1 MPKWVA
7 PVIACMVA
15 VGLVLAG
22 MAFRDRTSMTT
33 KTRIDLIPDMD
44 AQPKFKTQSPNGL
57 FADGRAM
64 RQPVEGTVAR
74 GEAMED
80 RHLYYGL
87 QESDE
92 WVVDFPFEITAENMK
107 RGRDGYEVYCA
118 PCHGYSG
125 GGDGMVA
132 KRADELA
139 EGTWTPPPT
148 YHSDRLI
155 QMPVGQIFQVI
166 TYGVRNMPAYGPQIP
181 TEDRWDIIAYVR
193 ALQRSGNATLEDVPA
208 EYREALK

>member
-1 MPKWVA
+1 MPKWVM

-15 VGLVLAG
+15 VGLALAG

-44 AQPKFKTQSPNGL
+44 AQPKFKAQSPNGL

-87 QESDE
+87 NENEE
-92 WVVDFPFEITAENMK
+92 WAVDFPFPVTEETMK
-107 RGRDGYEVYCA
+107 RGRDRYDVYCA

-148 YHSDRLI
+148 YHSDRI
-155 QMPVGQIFQVI
+155 RQMPVGQILQVI
-166 TYGVRNMPAYGPQIP
+166 TYGVRNMPAYGPQISP
-181 TEDRWDIIAYVR
+181 EDRWDIIAYMR
-193 ALQRSGNATLEDVPA
+193 ALQRSGAATMDDVPA